1 MHLVRPVTGLL
12 LACLIVPESIASD
25 PSRAASALAVQASAG
40 QTGVVAS
47 DPAST
52 PPNSGTTALRVNS
65 NLVLLDVVVTDHG
78 NPVRGLDRLR
88 FHVFEEG
95 HEQAITTFEEHQPNT
110 TLAAPA
116 AVEAKPAPLPPHTYT
131 NIPRYPEASAVNVLL
146 LDGLNTLMADQ
157 MNVRRQMLEYLGKIE
172 PGTSLAIFTLASQL
186 RQITG
191 FTTNV
196 PELVK
201 GIESPKAS
209 PQPSVI
215 LDPQGNQDLNTVV
228 GQMATLGGPQSEVA
242 AMQQFEADLTAFQTD
257 QRVRIT
263 LNAMQQLARYLNAVP
278 GRKNL
283 IWFSGSFPIALDPD
297 STLTNPFQAM
307 RSYSDDIRETAELLS
322 AARVAVYPVDA
333 RDLMTMRSVD
343 ASYTPST
350 NLMSASPGSTRHGN
364 KKPPIL
370 SNVPN
375 PGKDDAKFLKQTE
388 AEQASMQQ
396 IAEQTGGQTYENTN
410 GLKEAVDSAIENG
423 ASYYTIGYLP
433 AAKQF
438 NGEFRKI
445 ELHADNAAYKLS
457 YRHGYYADPQD
468 KPTAHQPGAV
478 SLIVAST
485 LHGAPPSTQILF
497 QARVLSSTDPVLQGT
512 NLPRGAAGEM
522 SATLKSPIHRVI
534 VDLKVDPHG
543 IAWQDAPDGA
553 HGAQV
558 EYTLLAYD
566 ADGKRLNWFDKGFQ
580 LKLNPEQY
588 SHSITAGIPMRMA
601 LDLPAG
607 DAFLRIAVHDLDAG
621 RVGSLEIPVA
631 DPSK

>member
-1 MHLVRPVTGLL
+1 MHLVRPVTSLL
-12 LACLIVPESIASD
+12 LACLIVPVSMASG
-25 PSRAASALAVQASAG
+25 PSQAVSAPPSQASAG
-40 QTGVVAS
+40 QSGVVAS

-52 PPNSGTTALRVNS
+52 PNSGKTVLRLHT
-65 NLVLLDVVVTDHG
+65 NLVLVDVVVTDHG
-78 NPVRGLDRLR
+78 NAVHDLDRRR
-88 FHVFEEG
+88 FHVFEDG
-95 HEQAITTFEEHQPNT
+95 HEQEITTFEEHQPHS
-110 TLAAPA
+110 TLATAA
-116 AVEAKPAPLPPHTYT
+116 AVDLKPVPLPPHTYT
-131 NIPRYPEASAVNVLL
+131 NVPRYQEASAVNVLL
-146 LDGLNTLMADQ
+146 LDGLNTPVADQ
-157 MNVRRQMLEYLGKIE
+157 MNVRHQMIEYLGRIQ
-172 PGTSLAIFTLASQL
+172 PGASLAIFVLASQL
-186 RQITG
+186 RQVTG
-191 FTTNV
+191 FTTDV
-196 PELVK
+196 SELAK
-201 GIESPKAS
+201 GIESPKATA
-209 PQPSVI
+209 QPSVI
-215 LDPQGNQDLNTVV
+215 LDPQGDQDLDNTI
-228 GQMATLGGPQSEVA
+228 GDMATLGVSQKAVQ
-242 AMQQFEADLTAFQTD
+242 AMQQFQADLTAYQTD
-257 QRVRIT
+257 QRVRMT

-307 RSYSDDIRETAELLS
+307 RNYTDDIRETAELLS

-333 RDLMTMRSVD
+333 RGLMTMKSVD

-350 NLMSASPGSTRHGN
+350 NLMSPGSGSTRRGN
-364 KKPPIL
+364 KKSPRA
-370 SNVPN
+370 NVPN
-375 PGKDDAKFLKQTE
+375 PGKDDAKFLNQTV

-396 IAEQTGGQTYENTN
+396 IAEQTGGQAYVNSN
-410 GLKEAVDSAIENG
+410 GLEEAVASAIENG

-438 NGEFRKI
+438 DGEFRKI

-497 QARVLSSTDPVLQGT
+497 QARVLPSTDPVLQGA
-512 NLPRGAAGEM
+512 NLPGGPAGEM

-553 HGAQV
+553 HGAQI

-588 SHSITAGIPMRMA
+588 SHSISAGIPMRVA

-607 DAFLRIAVHDLDAG
+607 NAFLRIAVHDLNAG
-621 RVGSLEIPVA
+621 SVGSLEIPVA
-631 DPSK
+631 DPSR